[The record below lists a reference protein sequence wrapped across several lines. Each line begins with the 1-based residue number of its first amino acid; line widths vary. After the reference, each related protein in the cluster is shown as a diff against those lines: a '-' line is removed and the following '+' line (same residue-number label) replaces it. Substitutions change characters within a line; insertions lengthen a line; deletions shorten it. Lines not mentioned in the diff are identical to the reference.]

1 MVMERQ
7 WSGSGSG
14 RPRECAGSAVEE
26 SPPMA
31 SAARVLVVDDE
42 HALRRLL
49 RLYLEKEG
57 YEVLEAGD
65 GLDALSLL
73 RRGGIDLA
81 LVDVMLPELDGFEV
95 VRRIRTESG
104 IPIIL
109 ITARGEEA
117 QRIAGLEIGADDYVV
132 KPFSAPE
139 VVARVRA
146 QLRRARGQFGGQELL
161 RIGPVEL
168 DEKARRVT
176 VDGREVGLTRREF
189 DLLAALLR
197 DPDRA
202 HTRDALLEQVWG
214 STYLQ
219 PKTVDVHIAGLRRK
233 LGDALE
239 ISSLRGVGYRLES

>member
-1 MVMERQ
+1 
-7 WSGSGSG
+7 
-14 RPRECAGSAVEE
+14 
-26 SPPMA
+26 MA
-31 SAARVLVVDDE
+31 STARVLVVDDE

-57 YEVLEAGD
+57 YQVVEAAD
-65 GLDALSLL
+65 GLDGLSLL

-95 VRRIRTESG
+95 LRRIRSESG

-117 QRIAGLEIGADDYVV
+117 QRIAGLELGADDYVV

-146 QLRRARGQFGGQELL
+146 QLRRARGQLGPREPL
-161 RIGPVEL
+161 RVGPIEL
-168 DEKARRVT
+168 DEEARRVT
-176 VDGREVGLTRREF
+176 IDGQEVELTRREF
-189 DLLAALLR
+189 DLLAALVR

-202 HTRDALLEQVWG
+202 HTRDALLERVWG
-214 STYLQ
+214 SSYLQ
-219 PKTVDVHIAGLRRK
+219 SKTVDVHIAGLRRK
-233 LGDALE
+233 LGAGLK
-239 ISSLRGVGYRLES
+239 ISSLRGVGYRLEA

>member
-1 MVMERQ
+1 
-7 WSGSGSG
+7 
-14 RPRECAGSAVEE
+14 
-26 SPPMA
+26 MA
-31 SAARVLVVDDE
+31 SGARVLVVDDE
-42 HALRRLL
+42 HSLRRLL

-57 YEVLEAGD
+57 YEVVEADD

-95 VRRIRTESG
+95 LRRIRTESG

-109 ITARGEEA
+109 VTARGEEA
-117 QRIAGLEIGADDYVV
+117 QRIAGLELGADDYVV

-146 QLRRARGQFGGQELL
+146 QLRRARGQFGAQEPL
-161 RIGPVEL
+161 RIGAVEL
-168 DEKARRVT
+168 DEEARRVT
-176 VDGREVGLTRREF
+176 VDGQEVEFTRREF

-197 DPDRA
+197 DPDRV

-233 LGDALE
+233 LGDALK
-239 ISSLRGVGYRLES
+239 ISSLRGLGYRLES

>member
-1 MVMERQ
+1 MEQ
-7 WSGSGSG
+7 
-14 RPRECAGSAVEE
+14 

-31 SAARVLVVDDE
+31 STARVLIVDDE
-42 HALRRLL
+42 HSLRRLL
-49 RLYLEKEG
+49 RLYLEKED
-57 YEVLEAGD
+57 YEVVEADD

-73 RRGGIDLA
+73 RRGGLDLA
-81 LVDVMLPELDGFEV
+81 LIDVMLPELDGFEV
-95 VRRIRTESG
+95 VRRIRPESG

-117 QRIAGLEIGADDYVV
+117 QRIAGLEVGADDYVV

-146 QLRRARGQFGGQELL
+146 QLRRARGQFGAHEPL
-161 RIGPVEL
+161 RVRSVEL
-168 DEKARRVT
+168 DEEARRVT
-176 VDGREVGLTRREF
+176 VDGREVELTRREF

-202 HTRDALLEQVWG
+202 HTRDALLERVWG
-214 STYLQ
+214 SAYLQ

-233 LGDALE
+233 LGDAPE

>member
-1 MVMERQ
+1 
-7 WSGSGSG
+7 
-14 RPRECAGSAVEE
+14 
-26 SPPMA
+26 MA

-57 YEVLEAGD
+57 YEVVEAHD
-65 GLDALSLL
+65 GHGALSLL

-81 LVDVMLPELDGFEV
+81 LVDVMLPGLDGFEV

-104 IPIIL
+104 LPIIL
-109 ITARGEEA
+109 ITARGEET
-117 QRIAGLEIGADDYVV
+117 QRIAGLELGADDYVV

-146 QLRRARGQFGGQELL
+146 LLRRTRGHVGGQEPLQ
-161 RIGPVEL
+161 IGIVEL
-168 DEKARRVT
+168 DEEARRVM
-176 VDGREVGLTRREF
+176 VDGREVELTRREF

-197 DPDRA
+197 GPNRV

-233 LGDALE
+233 LGDALT
-239 ISSLRGVGYRLES
+239 ISSLRGVGYRLEP

>member
-1 MVMERQ
+1 
-7 WSGSGSG
+7 
-14 RPRECAGSAVEE
+14 
-26 SPPMA
+26 MA
-31 SAARVLVVDDE
+31 SAVRVLVVDDE
-42 HALRRLL
+42 RALRRLI
-49 RLYLEKEG
+49 RLYFEKEG

-73 RRGGIDLA
+73 RRGGIDIA
-81 LVDVMLPELDGFEV
+81 LVDVMLPQLDGFEL

-117 QRIAGLEIGADDYVV
+117 QRIAGLELGADDYVV

-139 VVARVRA
+139 VVARARA
-146 QLRRARGQFGGQELL
+146 LLRRARGHIGAQAPL
-161 RIGPVEL
+161 RIGSVEL
-168 DEKARRVT
+168 DDDARRVT
-176 VDGREVGLTRREF
+176 VDGQEVELTRREF

-214 STYLQ
+214 SSYLQ
-219 PKTVDVHIAGLRRK
+219 PKTVDVHIAALRRK
-233 LGDALE
+233 LGGALE

>member
-1 MVMERQ
+1 
-7 WSGSGSG
+7 
-14 RPRECAGSAVEE
+14 
-26 SPPMA
+26 MA
-31 SAARVLVVDDE
+31 SAARILVVDDE
-42 HALRRLL
+42 HSLRQLL
-49 RLYLEKEG
+49 RLYLEKES
-57 YEVLEAGD
+57 YEVIEADD

-95 VRRIRTESG
+95 LRRVRTESG

-117 QRIAGLEIGADDYVV
+117 QRIAGLELGADDYVV

-146 QLRRARGQFGGQELL
+146 QLRRARGHFGAQEPL

-168 DEKARRVT
+168 DEEARRVT
-176 VDGREVGLTRREF
+176 VDREEVGLTRREF

-197 DPDRA
+197 DPDRV
-202 HTRDALLEQVWG
+202 HTRDSLLEQVWG

-219 PKTVDVHIAGLRRK
+219 PKTVDVHVAGLRRK
-233 LGDALE
+233 LGEAVQ
-239 ISSLRGVGYRLES
+239 ISSLRGVGYRLEP

>member
-1 MVMERQ
+1 
-7 WSGSGSG
+7 
-14 RPRECAGSAVEE
+14 
-26 SPPMA
+26 MA
-31 SAARVLVVDDE
+31 FAARVLVVDDE

-57 YEVLEAGD
+57 FEVVEAAN
-65 GLDALSLL
+65 GLDGLSLL
-73 RRGGIDLA
+73 RRGGLDAA

-95 VRRIRTESG
+95 VRRIRAESG

-117 QRIAGLEIGADDYVV
+117 QRITGLELGADDYVV

-146 QLRRARGQFGGQELL
+146 QLRRARGHLGAREPL
-161 RIGPVEL
+161 RLGAVAL
-168 DEKARRVT
+168 DLEARRVT
-176 VDGREVGLTRREF
+176 IEGREVELTRREF

-197 DPDRA
+197 EPDRV
-202 HTRDALLEQVWG
+202 HTRDALLERVWG

-219 PKTVDVHIAGLRRK
+219 PKTVDVHVAGLRRK
-233 LGDALE
+233 LGDALK
-239 ISSLRGVGYRLES
+239 IVALRGVGYRLDY

>member
-1 MVMERQ
+1 M
-7 WSGSGSG
+7 S
-14 RPRECAGSAVEE
+14 
-26 SPPMA
+26 

-42 HALRRLL
+42 HSLRKLL

-57 YEVLEAGD
+57 YVVVEAEN
-65 GLDALSLL
+65 GLDALSRL

-95 VRRIRTESG
+95 VRRIRTESA

-117 QRIAGLEIGADDYVV
+117 QRIAGLELGADDYVV

-146 QLRRARGQFGGQELL
+146 QLRRARGHFGAGEPL
-161 RIGPVEL
+161 RIGAVKL
-168 DEKARRVT
+168 DQEARRVT
-176 VDGREVGLTRREF
+176 VDGREVELTRREF

-197 DPDRA
+197 DPDRV
-202 HTRDALLEQVWG
+202 HTRDALLELVWG

-233 LGDALE
+233 LGDAVK
-239 ISSLRGVGYRLES
+239 ISSLRGVGYRLEP